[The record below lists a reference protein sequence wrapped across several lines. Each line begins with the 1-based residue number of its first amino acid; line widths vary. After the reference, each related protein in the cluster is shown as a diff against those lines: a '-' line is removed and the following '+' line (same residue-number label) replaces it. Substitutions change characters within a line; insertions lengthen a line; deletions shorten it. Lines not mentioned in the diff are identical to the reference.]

1 MKKLILALIIM
12 CLLAGCKK
20 EEIVNNT
27 TPQKV
32 YVQIVAY
39 NSDGSIVSSEI
50 ELAQ

>member
-1 MKKLILALIIM
+1 MKKLILTFIIM
-12 CLLAGCKK
+12 YLLAGCKK
-20 EEIVNNT
+20 EEIVDNT

-39 NSDGSIVSSEI
+39 NSDGSFYTSEI

>member
-20 EEIVNNT
+20 EETVDN

-50 ELAQ
+50 EIAQ